1 MGSSPVTATN
11 SPALARLLNEVAAAL
26 SRLATEGSPGSY
38 LVAFSGGADSSALLV
53 ALSHLRE
60 KLGFEVLA
68 AHLDHG
74 MDPGSAGRAAA
85 AAELAAR
92 LRVPCHSGHREVLA
106 ERESGE
112 SLEEAARRVRYGFLE
127 AVRKQTRADWILTA
141 HHRDDQAETVLLRLL
156 YGSGLAG
163 LAGILPVSG
172 RVARPLLA
180 LGRGDLQA
188 ALTEVG
194 VLWLTDPTNASLK
207 PVRNRLRARLLP
219 ALERE
224 DPSALELL
232 ARVAALTA
240 GLRTRLDTRLAR
252 WLDYR
257 EAATEPSLGLPH
269 FAKLAP
275 ELQPF
280 ALSLLQRSAGA
291 AYPPSRQAA
300 EELGRQLARSSR
312 IRSDCGSSW
321 YWESSQRRL
330 YLRRKEPVCAPFS
343 YTFRVPG
350 GVIVREVG
358 LHVSLELAGPAVG
371 SPEAGEVVAEI
382 GLQLAEGDAVEIRN
396 RRPGDR
402 LQPVGRS
409 SVKRLK
415 EVLIDLGIPRQQR
428 DRLPLLAVAGNLV
441 WADRVGLDRRY
452 CPQPGKRS
460 WVLKMTRLQPT
471 WPGADSASCPQ
482 VNEPAPAEPAGQ
494 VNT

>member
-257 EAATEPSLGLPH
+257 EAATEPSL
-269 FAKLAP
+269 A
-275 ELQPF
+275 
-280 ALSLLQRSAGA
+280 SLINA
-291 AYPPSRQAA
+291 
-300 EELGRQLARSSR
+300 
-312 IRSDCGSSW
+312 
-321 YWESSQRRL
+321 
-330 YLRRKEPVCAPFS
+330 
-343 YTFRVPG
+343 
-350 GVIVREVG
+350 VI
-358 LHVSLELAGPAVG
+358 
-371 SPEAGEVVAEI
+371 
-382 GLQLAEGDAVEIRN
+382 
-396 RRPGDR
+396 
-402 LQPVGRS
+402 
-409 SVKRLK
+409 LK
-415 EVLIDLGIPRQQR
+415 H
-428 DRLPLLAVAGNLV
+428 
-441 WADRVGLDRRY
+441 
-452 CPQPGKRS
+452 
-460 WVLKMTRLQPT
+460 
-471 WPGADSASCPQ
+471 
-482 VNEPAPAEPAGQ
+482 
-494 VNT
+494 